1 MCPLRRKR
9 RNFNKQ
15 ATEVLNEY
23 FYSHLANPYPSEEA
37 KEELAKKCAITVSQ
51 VRVQAAQTLIP
62 LPVSGASKQ
71 AVQWFHCDVGLL
83 FNRLKFDQ
91 ILICWSHYMFHRNC
105 KKEQLDTFFYILLDL
120 NIFYFST
127 LYFYFFS
134 VQFQLKFSL
143 RVSVERNAE

>member
-1 MCPLRRKR
+1 MTRAVCPLRRKR

-62 LPVSGASKQ
+62 LPVSCFQ
-71 AVQWFHCDVGLL
+71 TDCAV
-83 FNRLKFDQ
+83 
-91 ILICWSHYMFHRNC
+91 
-105 KKEQLDTFFYILLDL
+105 
-120 NIFYFST
+120 
-127 LYFYFFS
+127 
-134 VQFQLKFSL
+134 
-143 RVSVERNAE
+143 VSP